1 MSQEKS
7 QQMSCE
13 QVMAEAVLFVHGELS
28 MEQEE
33 RIEAHLA
40 ECAACRQEVSGQR
53 SLFSLLTESRE
64 DVPAALL
71 VECRRDLNEAL
82 QRDRVAR
89 QSWLGRLSAFF
100 AADAWIWKPVAAMAV
115 FVAGFE
121 GSKLHTKW
129 EDAQKDGTNRSVEV
143 RAVRPAGDG
152 QIELVYDLAERKSV
166 KGRPEDEAIRGLLVR
181 TARES
186 TDATVRAQSV
196 AMLERQTETAE
207 VRDALMGL
215 AKRDPNAQVRSKAV
229 ESLRALAG
237 ELGTRRVLVEVIRTD
252 ENAQVR
258 ARAVDILT
266 LHTAPGRFDTDMVG
280 ALQETLRREPD
291 GYVRQRCQKV
301 LLEAKASP
309 NIF

>member
-1 MSQEKS
+1 MSQE
-7 QQMSCE
+7 MNCE
-13 QVMAEAVLFVHGELS
+13 QVMADAVLFVHGELP

-33 RIEAHLA
+33 RIEAHLSGC
-40 ECAACRQEVSGQR
+40 EACRREVAEQR
-53 SLFSLLTESRE
+53 AVFSMLVESRE
-64 DVPAALL
+64 EVPAALL
-71 VECRRDLNEAL
+71 VECRRHLSETME
-82 QRDRVAR
+82 RERVAR

-100 AADAWIWKPVAAMAV
+100 AADAWIWKPVAAVAV
-115 FVAGFE
+115 FAAGFE

-129 EDAQKDGTNRSVEV
+129 EESQQAQMAGSVEV

-152 QIELVYDLAERKSV
+152 QIELVYDLAERKTV
-166 KGRPEDEAIRGLLVR
+166 KGRPDDEAIRGLLVR

-186 TDATVRAQSV
+186 TDATVRAQTV
-196 AMLERQTETAE
+196 ALLGRQTETAE
-207 VRDALMGL
+207 VRDALVGL
-215 AKRDPNAQVRSKAV
+215 AKKDPNAQVRSKAV

-252 ENAQVR
+252 DNAQVR

-280 ALQETLRREPD
+280 ALQETLRRESD

-309 NIF
+309 DIF